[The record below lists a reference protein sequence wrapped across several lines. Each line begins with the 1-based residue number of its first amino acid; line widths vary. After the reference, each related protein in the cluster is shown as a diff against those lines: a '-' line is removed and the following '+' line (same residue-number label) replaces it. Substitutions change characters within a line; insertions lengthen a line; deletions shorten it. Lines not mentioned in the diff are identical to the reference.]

1 METKRT
7 TQKYPLLCFILRE
20 RRPHYTKKAIPSVTE
35 CLGDKMKNLKDL
47 KILLKNEKKI
57 RTDKMQKDVL
67 WESKKMRKVLPGDM
81 RCL

>member
-20 RRPHYTKKAIPSVTE
+20 RRPDYTKKAIPSVTE

-47 KILLKNEKKI
+47 KILLKNEKKLEQ
-57 RTDKMQKDVL
+57 TKCTKMYYGRA
-67 WESKKMRKVLPGDM
+67 KK
-81 RCL
+81 